1 MKIALVTAIAA
12 YSLDEDLPP
21 LLQACAEA
29 GIHAQALAW
38 DDPTVGWGRFDAAL
52 LRSPWDYTEKL
63 PPFLAWC
70 EKVSAQTRLWNPLDV
85 VRWNTDKRY
94 LGELAARGLPV
105 IESFYLAPGDDPAS
119 FPDHAEF
126 VVKPTVGA
134 GSKDAQRYVRSERAA
149 AVAHA
154 ARLLAQDR
162 HVLVQP
168 YLDAVDTDGETALL
182 YFGGEFS
189 HAIRKAP
196 LLVRGE
202 GPTTALFAPERI
214 QARTP
219 SKEELAVAERVLA
232 AIPGGPLPYARIDLL
247 PSADGPQ
254 LLELE
259 LTEPS
264 VFLPYSPGAADR
276 FVAVLKAKL
285 AAG

>member
-1 MKIALVTAIAA
+1 MRLALVTAIAA

-52 LRSPWDYTEKL
+52 IRSTWDYTEKL

-70 EKVSAQTRLWNPLDV
+70 ERVSAQTRLWNPVDV
-85 VRWNTDKRY
+85 IRWNTDKRY

-105 IESFYLAPGDDPAS
+105 IASFFLAPGDDPAS

-134 GSKDAQRYVRSERAA
+134 GSRDAQRYVRDERAA
-149 AVAHA
+149 AVAHT

-196 LLVRGE
+196 LLQRGE

-214 QARTP
+214 QSRTP
-219 SKEELAVAERVLA
+219 SKAEHAVAEAVLA
-232 AIPGGPLPYARIDLL
+232 AIPGGPLPYARVDLL
-247 PSADGPQ
+247 PSTDGPQ

-264 VFLPYSPGAADR
+264 VFLPYGPGAADR
-276 FVAVLKAKL
+276 FAAVLKRML
-285 AAG
+285 AVG